1 MAIYYSSESLQRA
14 YQGSNLLGAM
24 YVDSYQVNPG
34 SSFISASGGTVTF
47 DGDYAIHTFSST
59 GSSNFT
65 VYQLGIN
72 NTIEY
77 FILAGGGGGSKGQS
91 GQELGAGGA
100 GGTVRTG
107 SYTISLPLTYPVIVG
122 AGGAIQLNLDQNG
135 NNGGNSS
142 VFSVTAAGGGGGIY
156 TGDGGSNADYSGGTD
171 GAGAATGGGA
181 GAGQNGAS
189 GDTTSNGGNG
199 TLWSGSY
206 YGGGGAGMCNFG
218 CYGTGGLGGGANAFL
233 FFGLSGSNGLGGGG
247 GGIQGTG
254 DADQYGGAGGSG
266 LVVLKY
272 QYK

>member
-1 MAIYYSSESLQRA
+1 MAIYYSSGSLRA
-14 YQGSNLLGAM
+14 YQGSNLLGTM

-100 GGTVRTG
+100 GGTARTG
-107 SYTISLPLTYPVIVG
+107 SYTVSINGGIYPVVVG
-122 AGGAIQLNLDQNG
+122 TGGAIQLNLDQNG
-135 NNGGNSS
+135 NNGANSS

-171 GAGAATGGGA
+171 GAGVNTGGGA

-189 GDTTSNGGNG
+189 GDTTANGGNG
-199 TLWSGSY
+199 ILWSGSY
-206 YGGGGAGMCNFG
+206 YGGGGAGLYGFPA
-218 CYGTGGLGGGANAFL
+218 YGTGGLGGGANAQAYY
-233 FFGLSGSNGLGGGG
+233 GLPGTNGLGGGG
-247 GGIQGTG
+247 GGILGTG
-254 DADQYGGAGGSG
+254 AADQYGGAGGSG
-266 LVVLKY
+266 LIILKY